1 MDLKQ
6 LGLYAVSGLLFI
18 IIAFVVAFMIKAF
31 MRRKATVDA
40 SLPSLEEVNRTQ
52 LAKKMSAS
60 KEEYDYEVEEP
71 DMKDI
76 SEVSDESA
84 KYLSTSTETS
94 LDKDFGGDL
103 TKEGTLK
110 PKVQIKVGENID
122 LPEL

>member
-18 IIAFVVAFMIKAF
+18 IIAFVVAFMVKAF

-110 PKVQIKVGENID
+110 SKVQIKVGKNID